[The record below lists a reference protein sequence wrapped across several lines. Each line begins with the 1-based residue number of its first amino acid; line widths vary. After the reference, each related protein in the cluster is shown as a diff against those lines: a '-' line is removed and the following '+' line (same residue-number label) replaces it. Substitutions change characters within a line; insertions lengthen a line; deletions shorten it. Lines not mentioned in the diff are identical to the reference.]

1 MQPFRSP
8 PESKF
13 IPHPL
18 EWESQ
23 HPVTPVVDAPSHAA
37 GYVTPPGQLLH
48 QPIQYTDVYLDD
60 FIALAQH
67 PNLPR
72 TLHHT
77 VSGILSVFR
86 DNPLPHDPVARTH
99 IISTSKMAKGDA
111 AWSTEKVVLGWLLNS
126 ATGTLQLQPHKAVR
140 LCQLLQTFQEKTR
153 TSRRKWQ
160 SLLGELRYMATALQG
175 ARYLFSVLQHVLK
188 DQPTS
193 SRLRLSPLVK
203 QTLSDWVSI
212 ATDLTSHPMPI
223 ASLVPRAPHYAGAVD
238 ASGLGCGG
246 FWVATTYGTLPQPI
260 VFREKFPLHIQQQL
274 VSASNL
280 SGSLTNSDLE
290 LSAVA
295 LGVAALQDH
304 APLSHA
310 CLYTASDNTPT
321 VAWCHKGSTSSIGAN
336 AYLLRWIAQLARASS
351 LSLTPI
357 SVPGNTNLIA
367 DFCSRS
373 FHLSDQAFLQELNTT
388 FPTQPSWKLVH
399 LKPEHVQSWISAL
412 SRKMSVWP
420 CATPA
425 KMDIA
430 RPQMSGTN
438 FATPSPWTHPCHH
451 VQTPYPR
458 CSSSPIDTAV
468 ERLLPAALRSAVK
481 RWATLFVPWARR
493 SPAWD

>member
-77 VSGILSVFR
+77 VSGILSVFH
-86 DNPLPHDPVARTH
+86 DKPLPHDPVARMH

-140 LCQLLQTFQEKTR
+140 LSQLLQIFQEKTR
-153 TSRRKWQ
+153 TSRHKWQ

-246 FWVATTYGTLPQPI
+246 FWVATTYGALPQPI

-290 LSAVA
+290 LSAVV

-351 LSLTPI
+351 LSLKPI
-357 SVPGNTNLIA
+357 SVPDTLTSLLISVPA
-367 DFCSRS
+367 PSICRTRPFCK
-373 FHLSDQAFLQELNTT
+373 N
-388 FPTQPSWKLVH
+388 
-399 LKPEHVQSWISAL
+399 
-412 SRKMSVWP
+412 
-420 CATPA
+420 
-425 KMDIA
+425 
-430 RPQMSGTN
+430 
-438 FATPSPWTHPCHH
+438 
-451 VQTPYPR
+451 
-458 CSSSPIDTAV
+458 
-468 ERLLPAALRSAVK
+468 
-481 RWATLFVPWARR
+481 
-493 SPAWD
+493 